1 MRNFK
6 QWGKRVTSLVLAASM
21 MFSIASPVV
30 VALEP
35 TDDHYEEL
43 LAAQSLLDA
52 HDHEHGHDE
61 STEPR
66 TGAYSA
72 TGLSAVSADDYGIE
86 TYGLC
91 FHSRNNYKWQKG
103 LGEGATCTKDSK
115 EWYMCPKCKNLE
127 DRPGGDK
134 ALGHEKAEGTDP
146 VKTDAA
152 TCVSE
157 GKAYYHCTR
166 CKDSEGYYEEKIP
179 IDKTAHTWDSGKVTT
194 PATCKEDGVKTYTC
208 TNTTA
213 GGVLGLGATKC
224 NETRTEPIKAV
235 GGEHEWEWTIE
246 GEPTCLEDITMVQV
260 CQKCN
265 CTGETKTETA
275 KGHHYVEKRTEP
287 TCQKDGE
294 VKYVCDNQVPI
305 VAPII
310 GTVIGYKDCGD
321 VDASRTETLPKGDAY
336 HNWGTKTGAPTCTEN
351 GKTWEECSDC
361 GATRNE
367 KETDAALGHQ
377 MEMVVT
383 KAATCTEEGT
393 KTNTCTRVTG
403 KGVLGQ
409 DKTCG
414 YTDDTTEPIEPK
426 GHNYK
431 STVSSN
437 FGRDDIAPTCST
449 PGKKYV
455 ICSNNNGLLDALN
468 TCTETLEV
476 AVPCVDHNWVLN
488 EAESTAPTCT
498 EHGVNVYNCSYAD
511 CSVKRKTETYPEV
524 EELKATGHKWG
535 ETIVGKNPTC
545 KETGAGTHTC
555 TVEGC
560 GVTEGVTIDKL
571 PHAVELGEGTPA
583 TCYSTGQGAY
593 SYCKDCGTI
602 IVPGRILPMLAHTP
616 SEEYNVFEAPTCEK
630 EGYKAQYCS
639 VCLAAKKGYVEIE
652 GTKVELPATGHDKAD
667 DLEWTVKTPATCTS
681 AGVEVKVCHCGVEV
695 ASQPIAA
702 GNGAH
707 NWSNEVTVKAPTCT
721 ESGYSYY
728 KCLNSGCNAED
739 VIEGSEVKAL
749 DHDWLLT
756 DSKDVTCTEDGY
768 KTYVCKREGC
778 KDAETGKPAT
788 KTDTTTKLDHNWS
801 DWSPKQEHKC
811 QTVKQTRTCQRE
823 GCVDADGKQTT
834 QTQTAEATDK
844 HVPGD
849 WTVKTP
855 ATCCFDGEEV
865 QYCKTCN
872 TQCNTRKIPKSTV
885 AHTYGEWVEVKAPTC
900 EENGERYR
908 TCKIEGCVHKDIDTT
923 SDEMKA
929 LGHSFT
935 NYVADSKKACQEQT
949 ATATCDNTGCGKT
962 DTKVTGLAPESHKF
976 YTYVEDGDYYISYCE
991 NCGEKDEHK
1000 KVFAVT
1006 SVQKYLADRV
1016 DGVLKDAEAL
1026 LAEAQKDPYSVTTE
1040 DVKEIQSK
1048 LSSMDTL
1055 TGNAS
1060 LNKYGLGPWEAGLMA
1075 RKAAVNAGIEELNK
1089 FIEINQTIY
1098 TAKEAIDAAEDAL
1111 KKLDAATVTID
1122 QATELNNLI
1131 TAADTALASVTDEA
1145 KKAELKSRLDGI
1157 RASAKE
1163 LTESAATN
1171 TLNKAKTEATA
1182 AVEAAEAKYN
1192 ELKNKEGVTTAEV
1205 EELKKLIEE
1214 ANGKLETLR
1223 ALDAA
1228 AWATLATKL
1237 DGATSNLSAL
1247 EGIAAVNDAYSALAA
1262 AQAEYNKL
1270 ESEDITYLAGFT
1282 TAFNTFNN
1290 LMDKVD
1296 EAIKKITDEVIKNE
1310 LTAQAAELQA
1320 KADKLF
1326 DDTQAADVLKYV
1338 AGAEADLKKQ
1348 QDKLVA
1354 GTLTSG
1360 DISGILNSL
1369 GSTGNYALA
1378 WGAVNALKLLNS
1390 DNPNLPEAE
1399 ARLKAVEAGYNAL
1412 DAALSN
1418 QTALKNAQT
1427 AVKNA
1432 RTQYDELMK
1441 QNVTDENNDA
1451 VIAMQT
1457 TLTGLAETLEALPE
1471 PNEDTEAGYL
1481 DGTILKDGNVSKT
1494 TLQTELKTLNEAFD
1508 SIGGVIVYNA
1518 AVEKANKAVADYK
1531 ALMEKMEKDASTVT
1545 AEEIKNAQD
1554 AVSAANAAINI
1565 VADETKKAELNN
1577 IMAAVDA
1584 AKLTELN
1591 NYVAAR
1597 AKVDAAEAEY
1607 EKLAESNIED
1617 LAASWKDS
1625 IGDAVNALLGKGP
1638 FASYEK
1644 ASKAAYEAIEAVAD
1658 TGRKNELKTRMD
1670 AVEAKVAKLKEDVKN
1685 YQLASATKAVENV
1698 EAELKTLQ
1706 DKLVAGTLTTAE
1718 EITGAAIWFSIA
1730 SAQSKISDLPKGDAK
1745 DALQKRLDAV
1755 SAGTTA
1761 LTGALVNRGLVE
1773 TADTAVK
1780 AAEKQYKEI
1789 YANLDKIEDI
1799 STIDTKLMV
1808 DLITA
1813 AETAINQVPEPNA
1826 DLEAGLLDGTIVKNG
1841 DTYTSKTTLEERL
1854 QKVKDGT
1861 AGLTDAYYIKRAESQ
1876 LTTAED
1882 QLKSLQDKQAA
1893 GNLSELEL
1901 AAGLTALK
1909 LAYST
1914 AKTSVEKI
1922 SESNETRKAMDKR
1935 LEDVAKGIE
1944 ALEADQNVLLAK
1956 AAVKLA
1962 VEMYENINKDGVSD
1976 TLLNQLVEAYDA
1988 AKKMVDALP
1997 DSEAKTELQA
2007 ELAQI
2012 ADGIETLRE
2021 QLAVKKATELVKKV
2035 EDAVAAVDIS
2045 ASTMAFITAMTSAQD
2060 KYEEAQTA
2068 VSELPDSEAKTALE
2082 ERLEAVSK
2090 QIATK
2095 WGEFIKSQM
2104 ADLWDQ
2110 IKNGELDTSALESL
2124 KKALEDLKGLSD
2136 IPIIGGIVGST
2147 IDEEIIDEL
2156 IAMIDVALG
2165 SANLFNHAKKVINQL
2180 FDEIKAGDVTQETLN
2195 EAKAVLKELGDLIKN
2210 TVTNDVLQN
2219 MAKKLFDQISNAIEE
2234 AAAQAAIKALQAII
2248 NENTYDG
2255 FAKAYHA
2262 VIDALNKLPDGSF
2275 KDGLIKQ
2282 LEDLKDKVKDAV
2294 TQQLNAILLDDTL
2307 SFEEKDARIAQI
2319 EEEYDEFFQY
2329 IGLSGEF
2336 DKLIATIRTQMAR
2349 LYINALKGIIANMAD
2364 QNEIDA
2370 AYEAAV
2376 KAIEVLGK
2384 YGFVDTEA
2392 LLKELLEVL
2401 KEDIYDDL
2409 MEGLSQILYDDVAT
2423 YEEKIEALK
2432 QFAKEHSDVL
2442 NKIGDLIDID
2452 GWIQTILNEEMV
2464 KIIENAVKEIADI
2477 VNNDELDALGKID
2490 ALNALKNKIH
2500 GQVSGVV
2507 GEDVAAALDKFDK
2520 KIQNAIDSIAKA
2532 AGWATDKILDAA
2544 LAEVNKAV
2552 QEAESK
2558 EDLMAKINKIYADA
2572 HALLVKLGQTE
2583 AQATDALKEL
2593 KDIIDTIEE
2602 TLYYDKIDFIA
2613 WKTLQN
2619 TLGTLLD
2626 SMIESDEPATFVIN
2640 VVSDI
2645 LTGNSGNLDKDG
2657 KIFALAMVRDIME
2670 DADWQLI
2677 AHNLV
2682 DDAMGEALNQ
2692 IEGSQYAQYEIVQD
2706 LLDRLM
2712 DEMGILAKEDL
2723 DEATIQKI
2731 SQIFVDMLNNAI
2743 ENVENDAD
2751 YETIMRKA
2759 RADLS
2764 GLSGTVTGEVT
2775 RIGNDASKL
2784 VGVKVGD
2791 VLNDR
2796 IPGGF
2801 LTNWI
2806 GKLAGSVTEIVV
2818 NKEIEKYNKEIGKT
2832 ITSYVKRYTCWKHNL
2847 ELVMVTEP
2855 TCETTGLKVT
2865 MCRNCDWVEDDKPT
2879 EIIPALGHVAVT
2891 DAAVE
2896 PTQTS
2901 YGYTEGS
2908 HCARCGKTLVAQHLI
2923 SMLDPDI
2930 DTRFERAPIT
2940 AQMIKAAGF
2949 VSEAELNAAI
2959 DAALTAAGYNAAN
2972 SERFQICVNS
2982 SIGVLPSNRF
2992 PADGVK
2998 GTLSLPAQTAG
3009 KMAQI
3014 YYAVQV
3020 FTADTI
3026 GHKAGDIVVTPI
3038 TLLNSGKNGM
3048 ELTVYTE
3055 AIVVIAWKTAQ

>member
-61 STEPR
+61 SAEPR

-86 TYGLC
+86 TRAGCL
-91 FHSRNNYKWQKG
+91 HNYNKWQ
-103 LGEGATCTKDSK
+103 ETISEATCTKVSK
-115 EWYMCPKCKNLE
+115 ELYKCSKCGNTGE
-127 DRPGGDK
+127 RRGDK
-134 ALGHEKAEGTDP
+134 PLGHVKAEGTDL

-152 TCVSE
+152 TCLSE

-166 CKDSEGYYEEKIP
+166 CNDSEGYYEEKIP
-179 IDKTAHTWDSGKVTT
+179 IDKSAHTWDSGKVTT
-194 PATCKEDGVKTYTC
+194 PATCKEPGVKTYTC
-208 TNTTA
+208 TNTT
-213 GGVLGLGATKC
+213 GGVLGIGATKC
-224 NETRTEPIKAV
+224 NETRTETINAV

-246 GEPTCLEDITMVQV
+246 GEPICLEDITMVQV
-260 CQKCN
+260 CKKCE

-294 VKYVCDNQVPI
+294 VKYVCDNQIPVVLPL
-305 VAPII
+305 V
-310 GTVIGYKDCGD
+310 GTVVGYKDCGD
-321 VDASRTETLPKGDAY
+321 VDASRTELLPKGEAY
-336 HNWGTKTGAPTCTEN
+336 HNWVEKKAEPTCEEA
-351 GKTWEECSDC
+351 GASWEECSVC

-367 KETDAALGHQ
+367 KENDAALGHQ

-383 KAATCTEEGT
+383 KAATCTEAGT

-403 KGVLGQ
+403 KNALGQ

-414 YTDDTTEPIEPK
+414 YTDGTTEPIEPK

-431 STVSSN
+431 STIPSN
-437 FGRDDIAPTCST
+437 SGKDDIAPTCT
-449 PGKKYV
+449 TLGKKYV
-455 ICSNNNGLLDALN
+455 ICGNNNGLLDALN
-468 TCTETLEV
+468 TCLEPLEIE
-476 AVPCVDHNWVLN
+476 VPCVDHNWVLN

-498 EHGVNVYNCSYAD
+498 KHGVNVYDCSYAD

-524 EELKATGHKWG
+524 EALKATGHKWG
-535 ETIVGKNPTC
+535 TTTVEKEPTC

-571 PHAVELGEGTPA
+571 PHAVELSEGTPA

-602 IVPGRILPMLAHTP
+602 VVPGRILPMLAHTS
-616 SEEYNVFEAPTCEK
+616 SEEFHEFKAPTCTE
-630 EGYKAQYCS
+630 EGYKAQYCTE
-639 VCLAAKKGYVEIE
+639 CLAAGKGYVEFD
-652 GTKVELPATGHDKAD
+652 GTKTTLVATGHDKAD
-667 DLEWTVKTPATCTS
+667 DLKWQVKTPATCTS
-681 AGVEVKVCHCGVEV
+681 AGVEVKVCHCGEVVE
-695 ASQPIAA
+695 SQPIAA

-707 NWSNEVTVKAPTCT
+707 KWSEEVTVKAPTCT
-721 ESGYSYY
+721 ESGYSYH
-728 KCLNSGCNAED
+728 KCLNSGCDAED
-739 VIEGSEVKAL
+739 IIEGTEVKAL
-749 DHDWLLT
+749 DHDWDLT
-756 DSKDVTCTEDGY
+756 DSKEATCTEDGY

-788 KTDTTTKLDHNWS
+788 KMDTTIHQGHTWS
-801 DWSPKQEHKC
+801 DWDPKQEHKC
-811 QTVKQTRTCQRE
+811 QTVEQTRYCVNDCCQGE
-823 GCVDADGKQTT
+823 DGSHLTVE
-834 QTQTAEATDK
+834 TQTAEATEK

-855 ATCCFDGEEV
+855 ATCCSDGEEV
-865 QYCKTCN
+865 QYCKTCSN
-872 TQCNTRKIPKSTV
+872 QCNTRAIPMSTV
-885 AHTYGEWVEVKAPTC
+885 EHTYGDWVNVKAPTC
-900 EENGERYR
+900 LENGERYR
-908 TCKIEGCVHKDIDTT
+908 VCQIEGCGHKDTDTT

-929 LGHSFT
+929 PGYHSFT
-935 NYVADSKKACQEQT
+935 KYEDDGKAACMEQT
-949 ATATCDNTGCGKT
+949 ATATCDRTGCTAT
-962 DTKVTGLAPESHKF
+962 DTKVTGPATESHKF

-991 NCGEKDEHK
+991 NGCGEKNEHK
-1000 KVFAVT
+1000 KVVVIT
-1006 SVQKYLADRV
+1006 SAQKYLAGLV
-1016 DGVLKDAEAL
+1016 DEALKDAEDL

-1040 DVKEIQSK
+1040 DVKAIESK
-1048 LSSMDTL
+1048 LSGMDTIMSN
-1055 TGNAS
+1055 TT
-1060 LNKYGLGPWEAGLMA
+1060 LNKWGLGPWEAGLMA
-1075 RKAAVNAGIEELNK
+1075 RKAAVNAGIKELK
-1089 FIEINQTIY
+1089 DYISINQAIY

-1111 KKLDAATVTID
+1111 KKLDAATVTTD

-1131 TAADTALASVTDEA
+1131 GAADTALASVTDET
-1145 KKAELKSRLDGI
+1145 KYAELKSRLDGI

-1163 LTESAATN
+1163 LTASAAAN
-1171 TLNKAKTEATA
+1171 TLNKAVAEATT
-1182 AVEAAEAKYN
+1182 AVEAAEAKN
-1192 ELKNKEGVTTAEV
+1192 TELSAATVTLADLEAAQKLVDTAV
-1205 EELKKLIEE
+1205 EKLNALQAVGGEE
-1214 ANGKLETLR
+1214 AGKAYGALLLR
-1223 ALDAA
+1223 LNAVQENL
-1228 AWATLATKL
+1228 
-1237 DGATSNLSAL
+1237 TSLQST
-1247 EGIAAVNDAYSALAA
+1247 AAVNDANSALAA
-1262 AQAEYNKL
+1262 AQAEYDKL
-1270 ESEDITYLAGFT
+1270 LGTNITYVAGIT
-1282 TAFNTFNN
+1282 TAFNTFNS

-1296 EAIKKITDEVIKNE
+1296 EAIAKIADEATKNA

-1326 DDTQAADVLKYV
+1326 NDTQAADVLKYV

-1348 QDKLVA
+1348 QDKLAA
-1354 GTLTSG
+1354 GELNQSTIDSL
-1360 DISGILNSL
+1360 ISGLTGNKS
-1369 GSTGNYALA
+1369 GNYALA
-1378 WGAVNALKLLNS
+1378 WVAVNSLKVVNS
-1390 DNPNLPEAE
+1390 NNPNLPEAE
-1399 ARLKAVEAGYNAL
+1399 ARLKAVETGYNAL
-1412 DAALSN
+1412 NVALSN

-1457 TLTGLAETLEALPE
+1457 TLTELATTLEALPE
-1471 PNEDTEAGYL
+1471 PNEDAEAGYL
-1481 DGTILKDGNVSKT
+1481 DGTILKEGNVSKT
-1494 TLQTELKTLNEAFD
+1494 TLQAELKKLNEAFD

-1531 ALMEKMEKDASTVT
+1531 ALMEKNASTVT
-1545 AEEIKNAQD
+1545 AEEIKAVQD

-1591 NYVAAR
+1591 NYVAAL
-1597 AKVDAAEAEY
+1597 AKVAAAEAEY
-1607 EKLAESNIED
+1607 QKLAESNIED
-1617 LAASWKDS
+1617 LAKSWKDS
-1625 IGDAVNALLGKGP
+1625 IGDALNALLGKGP
-1638 FASYEK
+1638 FANYEK

-1670 AVEAKVAKLKEDVKN
+1670 AVEAKVAKLKEDVEN
-1685 YQLASATKAVENV
+1685 YQSNKDLASATAAVEKV

-1718 EITGAAIWFSIA
+1718 TITGAAIWLNIT
-1730 SAQSKISDLPKGDAK
+1730 SAQTSVWGLPKGDAK

-1761 LTGALVNRGLVE
+1761 LTGALTNQ
-1773 TADTAVK
+1773 TAVK
-1780 AAEKQYKEI
+1780 GAAALVVAAENKYNEI
-1789 YANLDKIEDI
+1789 KGNLDKIDKIDDLDTASIILLCDTAED
-1799 STIDTKLMV
+1799 SVKL
-1808 DLITA
+1808 LK
-1813 AETAINQVPEPNA
+1813 EPNE
-1826 DLEAGLLDGTIVKNG
+1826 DLEAGLLDGTIWKDG
-1841 DTYTSKTTLEERL
+1841 ETYTSKTTLEARL
-1854 QKVKDGT
+1854 KAVRDGI
-1861 AGLTDAYYIKRAESQ
+1861 APLTDGVYVNSATNRVKS
-1876 LTTAED
+1876 AED
-1882 QLKSLQDKQAA
+1882 RVTNLENSGSSLLDQA
-1893 GNLSELEL
+1893 ELLAAKATVEL
-1901 AAGLTALK
+1901 AQ
-1909 LAYST
+1909 SDI
-1914 AKTSVEKI
+1914 EKI
-1922 SESNETRKAMDKR
+1922 SETNAARKELQDRLDKVNERIAL
-1935 LEDVAKGIE
+1935 LEKKYEVQAAQDAV
-1944 ALEADQNVLLAK
+1944 D
-1956 AAVKLA
+1956 AAVAAFKAIDSSQISSELALSGLVSMYDSA
-1962 VEMYENINKDGVSD
+1962 VEK
-1976 TLLNQLVEAYDA
+1976 VE
-1988 AKKMVDALP
+1988 ALP
-1997 DSEAKTELQA
+1997 DSEAKTKMQA

-2012 ADGIETLRE
+2012 AEGIEALRE
-2021 QLAVKKATELVKKV
+2021 QIKVNSATKLVENAEEKIKNLDPTASIVEFPIAATTAQNAYDEAEAAVKEL
-2035 EDAVAAVDIS
+2035 AN
-2045 ASTMAFITAMTSAQD
+2045 
-2060 KYEEAQTA
+2060 
-2068 VSELPDSEAKTALE
+2068 SEAKTALE
-2082 ERLEAVSK
+2082 ARLKVAKNLLTSK
-2090 QIATK
+2090 WTD
-2095 WGEFIKSQM
+2095 FIKNQM
-2104 ADLWDQ
+2104 ADIWDQ
-2110 IKNGELDTSALESL
+2110 IKNGELDTGALETL
-2124 KKALEDLKGLSD
+2124 KKTLEGLKKIDFTGALTE
-2136 IPIIGGIVGST
+2136 T
-2147 IDEEIIDEL
+2147 IDAAISLIDL
-2156 IAMIDVALG
+2156 AID
-2165 SANLFNHAKKVINQL
+2165 SMELFNHAKAVVNKL
-2180 FDEIKAGDVTQETLN
+2180 FDEIKAGDITQETLN
-2195 EAKAVLKELGDLIKN
+2195 DAKAVLKELGDLIKN
-2210 TVTNDVLQN
+2210 TFTNEVLLGI
-2219 MAKKLFDQISNAIEE
+2219 AKDLFNQLTEAVEQ

-2307 SFEEKDARIAQI
+2307 SFEEKDARITQI

-2392 LLKELLEVL
+2392 LLKDLLEVL

-2409 MEGLSQILYDDVAT
+2409 MKELNQILYDDVAT

-2432 QFAKEHSDVL
+2432 KYAKEHSDVL

-2477 VNNDELDALGKID
+2477 VNNDKLDALGKID

-2520 KIQNAIDSIAKA
+2520 MIQDAIDSIAKA

-2775 RIGNDASKL
+2775 RIGSDASKL

-2879 EIIPALGHVAVT
+2879 EIIPALGHKPVT

-2908 HCARCGKTLVAQHLI
+2908 HCERCGKTLVAQHLI

-3009 KMAQI
+3009 KMAQT

-3038 TLLNSGKNGM
+3038 TLLNGGKNGM